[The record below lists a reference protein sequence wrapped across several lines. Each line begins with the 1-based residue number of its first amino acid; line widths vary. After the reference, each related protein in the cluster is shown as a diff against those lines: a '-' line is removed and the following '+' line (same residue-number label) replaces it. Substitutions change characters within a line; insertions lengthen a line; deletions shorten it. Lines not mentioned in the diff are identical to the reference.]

1 MKLQHEL
8 DMSFNYEPITYGE
21 IKDGV
26 GRALT
31 EKYQIV
37 FERLQYGEKDLV
49 SAWNRV
55 HNPGKPEKRMWF
67 NAIVTYDNEV
77 MQTVA
82 GDRGQLFDY
91 SRKAQVSHKSIANA
105 CTFPQDYDFCGQKI
119 PYICGMSVP
128 PLMIKR
134 IVNRLL
140 EQGVFDVK

>member
-82 GDRGQLFDY
+82 GDHGQLFDY